1 MANQSSTPMK
11 PAYSVFTVQE
21 RNGSNGNQDPF
32 WLKIG
37 AAFKHKDGK
46 GHNLVLQALTTDG
59 HLVLREYKET
69 EATR

>member
-1 MANQSSTPMK
+1 MGQ
-11 PAYSVFTVQE
+11 
-21 RNGSNGNQDPF
+21 NGNQDPF